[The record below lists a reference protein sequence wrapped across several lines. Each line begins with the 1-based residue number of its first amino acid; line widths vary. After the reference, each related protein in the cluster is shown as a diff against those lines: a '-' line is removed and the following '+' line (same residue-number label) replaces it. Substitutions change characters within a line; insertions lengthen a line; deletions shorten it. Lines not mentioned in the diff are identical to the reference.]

1 MQKPLI
7 ASFLRWGGGHTRQ
20 NRVSKKLLV
29 HFHLFYIDQTDF
41 FISKLQN
48 ISGINFDL
56 YVTMIS
62 KNSEAAQKILS
73 FKPDAK
79 IIIVPNTGYDVYPFI
94 YVLQNI
100 NIDNYDYVLKIHT
113 KHNIKD
119 RNKILKPLL
128 WSKNNFRKLLNKMIN
143 NENIGIIGHKVQQIY
158 GGSPEEN
165 EVLNPLLETLGI
177 PAHKY
182 HHFIPGT
189 MFLIRTELLKF
200 LLQIEFRQEDF
211 KSYEGC
217 RTGDYGTLAHTL
229 ERVFGII
236 TEYNGFIIADMKHPV
251 ERFLNK
257 LIITRNLPEY
267 KLINILGIKLKIKR

>member
-1 MQKPLI
+1 M
-7 ASFLRWGGGHTRQ
+7 
-20 NRVSKKLLV
+20 NC
-29 HFHLFYIDQTDF
+29 
-41 FISKLQN
+41 
-48 ISGINFDL
+48 
-56 YVTMIS
+56 
-62 KNSEAAQKILS
+62 KNPEVEQKILA

-100 NIDNYDYVLKIHT
+100 NIDDYNFVLKLHT
-113 KHNIKD
+113 KKKIHD
-119 RNKILKPLL
+119 RNKILRPLL
-128 WSKNNFRKLLNKMIN
+128 WSKKKFKSTLTKIIKND
-143 NENIGIIGHKVQQIY
+143 NIGIIGHKIQEIY

-165 EVLNPLLETLGI
+165 EILNPLLEKLKI
-177 PAHKY
+177 PTHKY

-200 LLQIEFRQEDF
+200 LLQIEFQQEDF
-211 KSYEGC
+211 KISEGC

-236 TEYNGFIIADMKHPV
+236 TEYNGFIIADMKNPI

-267 KLINILGIKLKIKR
+267 KLINIFGIKLKIKR

>member
-100 NIDNYDYVLKIHT
+100 NIDSYDYILKIHT

-128 WSKNNFRKLLNKMIN
+128 WSKTNFQKLLNKMIN
-143 NENIGIIGHKVQQIY
+143 NKDIGIIGHKVQEIY

-165 EVLNPLLETLGI
+165 EVLNPLLEKLKI

-189 MFLIRTELLKF
+189 MFLIRTNQLKF
-200 LLQIEFRQEDF
+200 LLKIQFREADF
-211 KSYEGC
+211 KTSTELK
-217 RTGDYGTLAHTL
+217 TKDYGTLAHTL

-236 TEYNGFIIADMKHPV
+236 TEYKGFIIADMKNPI

-267 KLINILGIKLKIKR
+267 KLINIFGIKLKIKR

>member
-1 MQKPLI
+1 
-7 ASFLRWGGGHTRQ
+7 
-20 NRVSKKLLV
+20 
-29 HFHLFYIDQTDF
+29 
-41 FISKLQN
+41 
-48 ISGINFDL
+48 
-56 YVTMIS
+56 MIS

-189 MFLIRTELLKF
+189 MFLIRTKQLKF
-200 LLQIEFRQEDF
+200 LLKIKFREEDF
-211 KSYEGC
+211 KTSTELK
-217 RTGDYGTLAHTL
+217 TKDYHT
-229 ERVFGII
+229 
-236 TEYNGFIIADMKHPV
+236 
-251 ERFLNK
+251 
-257 LIITRNLPEY
+257 
-267 KLINILGIKLKIKR
+267 